1 MTTGKRVQLRRDG
14 MSIAKCCGCS
24 FRAPTISLDCDVMV
38 HGAGACDGALIM
50 VPGRCIVLAHVL
62 VHRAGASCWC
72 MVLVHWCIVLM
83 LVPVGTPPSA
93 HPLSAYCQFCRFCSR
108 SGSEHRTDGGD
119 TKCGPLVSSEGP
131 RGRYCQFCQFA
142 LKALCV
148 FGAVNAHPFGR
159 TSIFG
164 QALPLERA
172 AFPDQTPRSRRLTV
186 HDKASCKS
194 SSCSLRTRK
203 F

>member
-1 MTTGKRVQLRRDG
+1 
-14 MSIAKCCGCS
+14 
-24 FRAPTISLDCDVMV
+24 
-38 HGAGACDGALIM
+38 M
-50 VPGRCIVLAHVL
+50 VPAVWSLSCAGP
-62 VHRAGASCWC
+62 VHRARACAGASCWC
-72 MVLVHWCIVLM
+72 IVLVHGASALVHRADA
-83 LVPVGTPPSA
+83 VPVGTPPSA
-93 HPLSAYCQFCRFCSR
+93 HPLSVYCQFCRFCSR

-119 TKCGPLVSSEGP
+119 TKCGPLISSEGP

-186 HDKASCKS
+186 HGKASCKS